1 MSKTPSPGS
10 KKSAKPKTDKPKTK
24 AKQSPLPPMG
34 ERAESPIADVSA
46 PQTDADLTKALM
58 DSFPAS
64 DPVNYAGSITGI
76 PADVDRTPVGTHP
89 LGGAEAGSEEA
100 LDESAPSLADTGCK
114 GEAALDDPANRK
126 ARGAG
131 ASKGDKSR

>member
-1 MSKTPSPGS
+1 MSKGPSPAP
-10 KKSAKPKTDKPKTK
+10 KASAKPE
-24 AKQSPLPPMG
+24 AEEAQNPLPPIG
-34 ERAESPIADVSA
+34 ESADPPIADVSV

-100 LDESAPSLADTGCK
+100 LDESAPSLADTGRE
-114 GEAALDDPANRK
+114 GEAALDEPANRK
-126 ARGAG
+126 ARSAG
-131 ASKGDKSR
+131 ESKGDKSR

>member
-1 MSKTPSPGS
+1 MSKTPSPTTR
-10 KKSAKPKTDKPKTK
+10 KTAKPKAGEKDD
-24 AKQSPLPPMG
+24 ALPPMG
-34 ERAESPIADVSA
+34 ESADPPIADVSV

-100 LDESAPSLADTGCK
+100 LDKSAPSLADTGRE
-114 GEAALDDPANRK
+114 GEAASDDPDNRK

-131 ASKGDKSR
+131 AGKGDKSR